1 MIRRLSILAAAA
13 ALAVSAAPAVA
24 ATSNTDTGQPSTSY
38 DMSSP
43 YLKQAAADHAE
54 GTVSIWNN
62 GDGNDLITLEH
73 EGLET
78 STAVVVLI
86 GANNYG

>member
-13 ALAVSAAPAVA
+13 ALAVSAALAVA
-24 ATSNTDTGQPSTSY
+24 ATSNTHAGQPSKNLT
-38 DMSSP
+38 
-43 YLKQAAADHAE
+43 
-54 GTVSIWNN
+54 
-62 GDGNDLITLEH
+62 TLAH
-73 EGLET
+73 ERFET